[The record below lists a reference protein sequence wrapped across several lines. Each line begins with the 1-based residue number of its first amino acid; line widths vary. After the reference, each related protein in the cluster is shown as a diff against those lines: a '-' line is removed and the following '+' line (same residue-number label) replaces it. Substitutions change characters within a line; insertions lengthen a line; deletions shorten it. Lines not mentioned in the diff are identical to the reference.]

1 MVQIAETVR
10 ASRRDQ
16 TIPSGNINDLSSLPP
31 YRCRPILLDPTCGS
45 GSAVRAAEITRG
57 EVAFPR
63 YGCAGNRHDRI
74 EGKIRMLN
82 CEKSSGV
89 DAPRKK
95 NTFLAPHPLQDFLSG
110 RGCAPGFT
118 AIMNQSLTQQ
128 NTISA
133 EVVLD
138 YLDHQSDPNC
148 TARIVQSTT

>member
-1 MVQIAETVR
+1 MVFIRRRPHQLR
-10 ASRRDQ
+10 ASAL
-16 TIPSGNINDLSSLPP
+16 SGHESIM
-31 YRCRPILLDPTCGS
+31 LDPTCGS
-45 GSAVRAAEITRG
+45 GSVARAAEITRG

-63 YGCAGNRHDRI
+63 YGCAQNGHVRI

-95 NTFLAPHPLQDFLSG
+95 NTFLAPHPLQGFLSG
-110 RGCAPGFT
+110 RGCAPGFRPPPKGA

-138 YLDHQSDPNC
+138 CFEYQSERNC
-148 TARIVQSTT
+148 AARMVRPKT